1 MAQIEVEYG
10 DGERL
15 LIENDVAT
23 ERTLTQ
29 LAKNMDG
36 LGNTIKGVMRDLMKQ
51 SGKNDEEI
59 KKAIDDNDPKKVVQ
73 VIEEQTENDNKN
85 TETTVNAFNKA
96 QAEANRQRK
105 AQIKAQQDAKK
116 LASNF
121 QRSMGDSFSFFGSLL
136 QKLVTGLFAVGV
148 TGVGV
153 FFSSIQNLGN
163 GLKTLTDVGG
173 AFGDVQRQG
182 TISTVE
188 NITKLNQLG
197 LTTDQAVSLLANFSQ
212 TAAVLGQSAIP
223 RLNQQFLK
231 LTEFGT
237 ELGVALDDATQ
248 FFQEDLAFRTSILLR
263 DRINQFET
271 ARASEQSIKNLRM
284 FSTLLGRSADDLRNE
299 SRSIIDNDKAFQQ
312 LLVTLGPLGEDVV
325 NATDSLFQ
333 GLKAANIPDEVLG
346 GILEVATIG
355 SEAASD
361 FINALGPFA
370 PELRDELTGLGM
382 AIRNGSITM
391 DQVQSRV
398 LGVLNAVETTDTGNL
413 KQLVAALPNDLQQVV
428 QQLIGFSVDA
438 ANAREN
444 FRMGEVAGR
453 FSDIQRA
460 MTNFENVLKLGQ
472 GALSTFK
479 NSLVLGAESGLKQFA
494 DALGSASDANSRL
507 SQIASRV
514 GETLGSIF
522 NRFVQRIFGGD
533 FVNNFDATLNN
544 IVNGLNRFGDKL
556 IDFVEDVM
564 EGFFDSKG
572 QFDLIGGLTNYLVTA
587 LSAAFA
593 ILMEA
598 LVVAIPAF
606 FGALFSNPQVIG
618 GLVVAFGVLLG
629 ASAIYAAI
637 STAMLAL
644 WMSVGPGMLTSWNLL
659 MTKMAARGMAAGGGI
674 FGKGMG
680 GRLMK
685 GGAFALGGMAVGA
698 VSNAGSNALGETTT
712 GGRVVD
718 TLGDVGQGALYG
730 AAIGS
735 VIPVIGTAVGAAI
748 GGGLGLLKDIFFDDD
763 GIASINKKKTQEKQL
778 EVAEKQQQQLQYAQ
792 VQQQRNRGGL
802 SLSFLGAAAG
812 AESMGGMTVGEARE
826 IDELSSE
833 AKILTLALAELKTS
847 NKKLDTLDSSIKQ
860 I

>member
-173 AFGDVQRQG
+173 AFGDVQKQG

-263 DRINQFET
+263 DRISQFET
-271 ARASEQSIKNLRM
+271 ARASEQSIKNLR
-284 FSTLLGRSADDLRNE
+284 
-299 SRSIIDNDKAFQQ
+299 I
-312 LLVTLGPLGEDVV
+312 
-325 NATDSLFQ
+325 
-333 GLKAANIPDEVLG
+333 
-346 GILEVATIG
+346 
-355 SEAASD
+355 
-361 FINALGPFA
+361 
-370 PELRDELTGLGM
+370 
-382 AIRNGSITM
+382 
-391 DQVQSRV
+391 
-398 LGVLNAVETTDTGNL
+398 
-413 KQLVAALPNDLQQVV
+413 
-428 QQLIGFSVDA
+428 
-438 ANAREN
+438 
-444 FRMGEVAGR
+444 
-453 FSDIQRA
+453 
-460 MTNFENVLKLGQ
+460 KL
-472 GALSTFK
+472 
-479 NSLVLGAESGLKQFA
+479 
-494 DALGSASDANSRL
+494 
-507 SQIASRV
+507 
-514 GETLGSIF
+514 
-522 NRFVQRIFGGD
+522 
-533 FVNNFDATLNN
+533 
-544 IVNGLNRFGDKL
+544 
-556 IDFVEDVM
+556 
-564 EGFFDSKG
+564 
-572 QFDLIGGLTNYLVTA
+572 
-587 LSAAFA
+587 
-593 ILMEA
+593 
-598 LVVAIPAF
+598 
-606 FGALFSNPQVIG
+606 
-618 GLVVAFGVLLG
+618 
-629 ASAIYAAI
+629 
-637 STAMLAL
+637 
-644 WMSVGPGMLTSWNLL
+644 
-659 MTKMAARGMAAGGGI
+659 
-674 FGKGMG
+674 
-680 GRLMK
+680 
-685 GGAFALGGMAVGA
+685 
-698 VSNAGSNALGETTT
+698 
-712 GGRVVD
+712 
-718 TLGDVGQGALYG
+718 
-730 AAIGS
+730 
-735 VIPVIGTAVGAAI
+735 
-748 GGGLGLLKDIFFDDD
+748 
-763 GIASINKKKTQEKQL
+763 
-778 EVAEKQQQQLQYAQ
+778 
-792 VQQQRNRGGL
+792 
-802 SLSFLGAAAG
+802 
-812 AESMGGMTVGEARE
+812 
-826 IDELSSE
+826 
-833 AKILTLALAELKTS
+833 
-847 NKKLDTLDSSIKQ
+847 
-860 I
+860 